1 MLSKPAIGL
10 ALVAVG
16 ASVYVKYY
24 GFPDLQQQPASVQA
38 ELERA
43 ASMRTGEPMVLIL
56 GYLLFFITAGA
67 FMFESVQAVVCAIR
81 RYRWKPAELPPLQ
94 PVSEADRAAAAAASS
109 QADDQQQQPDKQQ
122 QQQARQQQQQQ
133 ARQQQPSPVDHDER
147 RRRALEALQREHDEK
162 AAAARELQKQQ
173 DAERAARRA
182 AAAAA
187 AAATAAAEAANERA
201 SATAANS
208 HWERWEQAMVQ
219 RYGVDANGN
228 SNAAAAAAAAPQA
241 ASAAAAAAVPA
252 LTQQQQADLDAS
264 RLVRQEQDEEFQ
276 ASLAADAQKRKERE
290 NAALLK
296 RLKAALAGAL
306 PPEAAA
312 ATAAASTD
320 GDNAASADNNA
331 DAAGSSTLA
340 IRVRLPDGSNA
351 VRQFAGVQSFADV
364 LDWVYALPG
373 MPLLLPGAWGLAS
386 SFPRRQ
392 LAAAAGLWAPAE
404 KAASST
410 GNSGVNLSVNLAE
423 RGVEECIEA
432 GSSLG
437 IAGRQRGE
445 GGEAGYEAAPADA
458 MSLCIRP
465 LVGEAVTVQVLQRSS
480 ILEVKRQVEQQ
491 TGLVPEDQ
499 RLIFAGQVL
508 DDAQILQHYKISA
521 QHTLQLAPR
530 AGASIR
536 TGSSSGGGAPE
547 AAAAAAVEPPTAAAA
562 AAAAEDGGEASGLL
576 VVSTVAQLRE
586 DVAHG
591 ASQLALYVVE
601 S

>member
-10 ALVAVG
+10 AVVAVG

-67 FMFESVQAVVCAIR
+67 FMFESGQAVVCAIR

-109 QADDQQQQPDKQQ
+109 QADDQQQQPDKQ
-122 QQQARQQQQQQ
+122 QQQQQQ

-219 RYGVDANGN
+219 QYGVDANGN
-228 SNAAAAAAAAPQA
+228 SNAAAAAAAAAAPQA
-241 ASAAAAAAVPA
+241 AAAAAAAAAVPA

-306 PPEAAA
+306 LPEAAAA

-508 DDAQILQHYKISA
+508 DDAQTLQHYKISA

-547 AAAAAAVEPPTAAAA
+547 AAAAAVEPPTAAAA
-562 AAAAEDGGEASGLL
+562 AAAAEEDGEASGLL

>member
-10 ALVAVG
+10 AVVAVG

-67 FMFESVQAVVCAIR
+67 FMFESGQAVVCAIR

-122 QQQARQQQQQQ
+122 QQQQQ

-173 DAERAARRA
+173 DAKRAARRA

-219 RYGVDANGN
+219 QYGVDANGN
-228 SNAAAAAAAAPQA
+228 SNAAAAAAAAAPQA
-241 ASAAAAAAVPA
+241 ASAAAAAAAVPA

-306 PPEAAA
+306 PPETAA

-437 IAGRQRGE
+437 IAGRQQGE

-508 DDAQILQHYKISA
+508 DDAQTLQHYKISA

-547 AAAAAAVEPPTAAAA
+547 AAAAAVA
-562 AAAAEDGGEASGLL
+562 AAAAEEDGEASGLL